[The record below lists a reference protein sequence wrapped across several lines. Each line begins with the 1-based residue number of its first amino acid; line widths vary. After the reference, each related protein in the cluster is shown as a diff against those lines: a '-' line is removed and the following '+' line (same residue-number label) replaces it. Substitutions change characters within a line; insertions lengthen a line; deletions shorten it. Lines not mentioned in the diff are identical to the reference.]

1 MFWKNKKNSIKTVEC
16 KELIEIEFESAE
28 TVKFV
33 NVLGELGLRFNI
45 KEEYFMNDSVN
56 PKRKRHYRTALVI
69 ANMKEIHALATKLS
83 DREIYNRIV

>member
-1 MFWKNKKNSIKTVEC
+1 MFWRKHKDNPMPVEC
-16 KELIEIEFESAE
+16 RELIEIEFESAE

-69 ANMKEIHALATKLS
+69 VNTRDVHRLATKLS
-83 DREIYNRIV
+83 DRGIYNRVV